1 MSASKIAHRRLSGRA
16 GSITQPITIAAD
28 VDRGAE
34 LIEVCRAA
42 PLDELRALALLRGAT
57 AADLRKRETE
67 YGNAPHIVLCV
78 YHDAPAV
85 LEAMLQIV
93 SDPDAKNG
101 VGSTALSYAAA
112 AAAAERAVVA
122 GAVEVERDERRRKA
136 GGQRGDRAVVE
147 VGVLEVDEG
156 ERRAGEQ

>member
-34 LIEVCRAA
+34 LIEVCRAT
-42 PLDELRALALLRGAT
+42 PLDEARALALLRGAT

-78 YHDAPAV
+78 YHDSPAV

-101 VGSTALSYAAA
+101 VDAPLASQAANAQAALGRRPHARR
-112 AAAAERAVVA
+112 ERSVR
-122 GAVEVERDERRRKA
+122 EEDPPSCC
-136 GGQRGDRAVVE
+136 RGTPPSA
-147 VGVLEVDEG
+147 LMSLSIPSPFSS
-156 ERRAGEQ
+156 

>member
-16 GSITQPITIAAD
+16 GSITQPIAIAAD

-34 LIEVCRAA
+34 LIEVCRAT
-42 PLDELRALALLRGAT
+42 PLDEARALALLRGAT

-67 YGNAPHIVLCV
+67 YGNTPHIVLCV
-78 YHDAPAV
+78 YHDSPAV

-101 VGSTALSYAAA
+101 VGSTALSYAAG
-112 AAAAERAVVA
+112 AEQ
-122 GAVEVERDERRRKA
+122 RDSFCCNRSSTASTGRRRAKSRR
-136 GGQRGDRAVVE
+136 GQNPFG
-147 VGVLEVDEG
+147 
-156 ERRAGEQ
+156 